1 MTKES
6 LIESSELC
14 NSMKSVENRFRVLCG
29 AGRRF
34 VCVLVSWFQHLPSP
48 PPPNARTPY
57 THITRLLSFV
67 SSPPVRISNMF
78 IKAFVNFS
86 GSISS
91 VSIATQISFRSLW
104 GLRATTDDASE
115 FRFECNES
123 STHTVDCEYLSG
135 KLSRFHDKSKFQESS
150 GGKCKSD
157 GRLNWRKTTSPHRL
171 TQKEQQRKTAL
182 FTRRPFYVWRFNG
195 TFGAASQAHR
205 SCDGIGPAA
214 HTDNTHTC
222 WRLDANA
229 VRPYFSSREM
239 INSVCRLMY

>member
-1 MTKES
+1 MWGRSTFC
-6 LIESSELC
+6 LC
-14 NSMKSVENRFRVLCG
+14 FGFM
-29 AGRRF
+29 
-34 VCVLVSWFQHLPSP
+34 VSTL
-48 PPPNARTPY
+48 AVAATAKRTHAVHTY
-57 THITRLLSFV
+57 HAVVIVV

-214 HTDNTHTC
+214 HAHMLTT
-222 WRLDANA
+222 WRQC
-229 VRPYFSSREM
+229 RPTIFLITRDD
-239 INSVCRLMY
+239 